1 MTAQSENDTAKEST
15 YTIGAVARLTGLS
28 TQLIRVWEQR
38 YAAVVAERSANGR
51 RVYSTTDAEKLGLLK
66 ALTERG
72 IAISTIASLSLD
84 ELRARVQEADQVALK
99 PLPRKVSVAALGTLL
114 PAVVCEEIVPA
125 NPVELSLSGT
135 DAEAFMLEGRGL
147 QPDVLVVELTN
158 LGPSSIDQLASL
170 REALQPKATLVAYRF
185 ARLEDE
191 KTLAQNGF
199 RLLRLPLA
207 PDGLAVSILA
217 AAVDLRAGQHYKPP
231 PAEAPDTPRELP
243 APPARRFSE
252 TQLLKLARIE
262 SAVDCE
268 CPHHMAQVVQT
279 LAAFELYSAQ
289 CENRNDEDAE
299 LHAYL
304 HRATAQARAGM
315 EEALAHL
322 VAVEGLSLD

>member
-1 MTAQSENDTAKEST
+1 MGH
-15 YTIGAVARLTGLS
+15 GAVFP
-28 TQLIRVWEQR
+28 I
-38 YAAVVAERSANGR
+38 
-51 RVYSTTDAEKLGLLK
+51 LLK
-66 ALTERG
+66 SVLLGIEMLYHGQLSFRG
-72 IAISTIASLSLD
+72 QI
-84 ELRARVQEADQVALK
+84 DQVALK

>member
-1 MTAQSENDTAKEST
+1 MTAKSNDDTAQEST

-51 RVYSTTDAEKLGLLK
+51 RVYSTTDVEKLGLLK

-72 IAISTIASLSLD
+72 IAISTIAGLSLTD
-84 ELRARVQEADQVALK
+84 LRARVQEADQVALR
-99 PLPRKVSVAALGTLL
+99 PLPGKVSVAALGTLL
-114 PAVVCEEIVPA
+114 PSVICDEIVPA
-125 NPVELSLSGT
+125 NPVELTLAGS
-135 DAEAFMLEGRGL
+135 DAEAFMVEGRSL
-147 QPDVLVVELTN
+147 QPDVLVLELTN
-158 LGPSSIDQLASL
+158 LGPNSLDHLVKL

-185 ARLEDE
+185 ARGEDE
-191 KTLAQNGF
+191 KMLARNGF

-217 AAVDLRAGQHYKPP
+217 AAVDLRAGQHYQP
-231 PAEAPDTPRELP
+231 PAETSPVPRELP
-243 APPARRFSE
+243 APPPKRFSE

-289 CENRNDEDAE
+289 CENRNDDDAE